1 MIDPAQTR
9 GLLSKNAE
17 IRNEMLR
24 RKAVPSKGFFYIDG
38 KQEYQDIF
46 SLNNNLEDNA
56 SLRYVNLMS
65 LNAYLNKDRFLSQ
78 KYITPSLTEFYGTNP
93 QIDGNIG
100 YYNIFNA
107 HNGTYHKETGR
118 IVDDYNEGV
127 HFIELNENSD
137 LTTLQ
142 EENGGIYYFLQNIE
156 KSKKE
161 NNTKEKPSRRF
172 VYDWKLQYS
181 KENVDSENF
190 LEEDN
195 VFIPQI
201 KEVDYGKIENNRQD
215 IINDI
220 YNHEVVWE
228 NEETGENGKVHESLL
243 TITNR
248 LFKHN
253 RLRSTQNTNT
263 KILKSKHN
271 NTYVRN
277 WSKYKNYNDSVKN
290 LAGNY
295 KVETENNTSLLSIQ
309 DIQEGYSSFRS
320 EGGVISLTQNT
331 VLRNTGFVNIVR
343 GRKEGNGTSENIKK
357 CMFSIEN
364 LAWKDVPDNLNY
376 LSEEQRG
383 PNGGRIMWFPPYNI
397 SFNENISVNW
407 NPNTFIGRGE
417 KIYTYTDT
425 DRRGQISFLLL
436 IDYPNILNTK
446 YTGGNTE
453 EDYLRFFA
461 GEQLLQAKAQK
472 EEIVVEKHE
481 QKRTDSSIYTGD
493 KDGKQITFSIYFPNN
508 YSGLFM
514 VSDSEN
520 INKTYFKSYYSQ
532 YIDPD
537 WWCYLLIGNDCSY
550 IGWDN
555 EQGWD
560 GDAVPLE
567 NWRGYEMRANNGLTC
582 LSCEDKKDGNYAV
595 YQLTAWRKNNSEGN
609 IDEEHQYRYRTDFDM
624 GQRLLGNSWYYD
636 TTSSML
642 NSQKVPN
649 GATNIADSDGKHFS
663 FAEVVLGILR
673 LKNENSK
680 YQPLESFACSAGA
693 IDVLLINEIETY
705 FKNYKIEKID
715 ISSHASEFEG
725 DMKYAEI
732 IAERREYAVLSML
745 KSFLG
750 SDVLTKVSRST
761 KPFVEKCNDV
771 DVNSEEQKRARR
783 VDVTIS
789 FETSNTTTLSNTA
802 GGLQDNSG
810 NTVNNVINQNNGYE
824 PQEEESDQQNENPP
838 QGGENN
844 KTENTSRRYENE
856 ADYFERITEEK
867 SLTYNTITEKIKY
880 FNPAFHSIS
889 PEGFNARLTFLQ
901 QCTRQGHTIEASDKN
916 GFAAAAGN
924 LAFGRMPVCVLSLG
938 DFINTRI
945 LINSL
950 GIDFSDDGI
959 NWDLN
964 KTGIGVQPMFAKI
977 TLDIILLGGQSL
989 GGPISRLQNAVSFN
1003 YYANTEV
1010 YDDRADRVILG
1021 GSTNEN
1027 GNYEVTENYEKPL
1040 WAPYPKEEEKKETIK
1055 KN

>member
-46 SLNNNLEDNA
+46 SPNNNLEDNA

-137 LTTLQ
+137 LAALQ
-142 EENGGIYYFLQNIE
+142 KENGSIYYLEENFE
-156 KSKKE
+156 KSKKY
-161 NNTKEKPSRRF
+161 NNTVKGNFSDAQYKWDKPYWEIGKE
-172 VYDWKLQYS
+172 YS
-181 KENVDSENF
+181 EKDTDSEFQDYN
-190 LEEDN
+190 LKLKIPYENYEHTEKQNLQKSIREEI
-195 VFIPQI
+195 VHSS
-201 KEVDYGKIENNRQD
+201 
-215 IINDI
+215 ND
-220 YNHEVVWE
+220 
-228 NEETGENGKVHESLL
+228 LL
-243 TITNR
+243 SITRN
-248 LFKHN
+248 LFKN
-253 RLRSTQNTNT
+253 RVLRDTSNTHSKN
-263 KILKSKHN
+263 LKKKTGNS
-271 NTYVRN
+271 YARN
-277 WSKYKNYNDSVKN
+277 WSKYKEYNDSVKN

-295 KVETENNTSLLSIQ
+295 KVETERETSLLSLQ
-309 DIQEGYSSFRS
+309 DIQEGYSNFRS
-320 EGGVISLTQNT
+320 EGGVISLVQNT

-343 GRKEGNGTSENIKK
+343 GRKEGEGTSENIKK

-364 LAWKDVPDNLNY
+364 LAWKDVPENLNY

-436 IDYPNILNTK
+436 IDYPNIINKK

-472 EEIVVEKHE
+472 EETVVEKHE
-481 QKRTDSSIYTGD
+481 QKRIDSSTYAGD
-493 KDGKQITFSIYFPNN
+493 KDAKQIIFSIYFPNN
-508 YSGLFM
+508 YSGLFFDP
-514 VSDSEN
+514 VIEKTFKVYHSE
-520 INKTYFKSYYSQ
+520 
-532 YIDPD
+532 YIDSD

-550 IGWDN
+550 MNWDN

-560 GDAVPLE
+560 GEGVALE
-567 NWRGYEMRANNGLTC
+567 NWRGYEMRPNNGITC
-582 LSCEDKKDGNYAV
+582 LNCEDKKDGRPSAYEII
-595 YQLTAWRKNNSEGN
+595 AWRNNEFEGN
-609 IDEEHQYRYRTDFDM
+609 IDSEHQYRYRTDFDM
-624 GQRLLGNSWYYD
+624 GQRLSEDEWYND

-649 GATNIADSDGKHFS
+649 ESTSITDSDGTHFS
-663 FAEVVLGILR
+663 FAEAVLAMAR

-680 YQPLESFACSAGA
+680 YKKIEDFAESACAVSSRLIDEVEENLRKFKVSN
-693 IDVLLINEIETY
+693 IDVTSYASQYEGEGNIEYAKIISERRGYAVLDMLKTLLN
-705 FKNYKIEKID
+705 ID
-715 ISSHASEFEG
+715 ISGIVQKKEQ
-725 DMKYAEI
+725 
-732 IAERREYAVLSML
+732 VLECSNP
-745 KSFLG
+745 S
-750 SDVLTKVSRST
+750 
-761 KPFVEKCNDV
+761 V
-771 DVNSEEQKRARR
+771 DSEEQKRTRR

-789 FETSNTTTLSNTA
+789 FETSNTTTLSKTA
-802 GGLQDNSG
+802 GGLQDGSG
-810 NTVNNVINQNNGYE
+810 NTIDNVVNQNYGHE
-824 PQEEESDQQNENPP
+824 FKEDESDKQNENPP

-938 DFINTRI
+938 DFINARI

-1040 WAPYPKEEEKKETIK
+1040 WAPYPKEKEKKETIK